1 MCVCACVQ
9 TRTSDVIARF
19 PMHNTTTAFLVHA
32 PPSPPAATPRG
43 RSRTTIMHMEKEP
56 PTAAP
61 KPRTIATPALLG
73 RVAGALAALL
83 PLASLPGAATA
94 AAAIPQPSTTA
105 ALLAS
110 ASPAA
115 AANLPDDVLAAALI
129 SLSKGAS
136 LDRLTAPAAEGQAA
150 PSPAL
155 YVTARIG
162 ARGRVLASVRVPL
175 VRLGGWFG

>member
-9 TRTSDVIARF
+9 TRTSDIIARF
-19 PMHNTTTAFLVHA
+19 PMHNTTTAFLVQA
-32 PPSPPAATPRG
+32 PPSPAATPRG
-43 RSRTTIMHMEKEP
+43 RSRTTIMHMEEEP

-94 AAAIPQPSTTA
+94 AAAAIPQPSTTTV
-105 ALLAS
+105 LLAS

-155 YVTARIG
+155 YVTARVG

-175 VRLGGWFG
+175 VRLCGWFG